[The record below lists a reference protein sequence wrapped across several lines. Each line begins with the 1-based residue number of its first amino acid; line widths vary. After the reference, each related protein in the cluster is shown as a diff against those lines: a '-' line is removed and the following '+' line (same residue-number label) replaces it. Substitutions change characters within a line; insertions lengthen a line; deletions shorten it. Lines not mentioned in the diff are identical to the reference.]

1 MKNKLLTFLWVLIL
15 TSFGTMPLFA
25 QNNVHQGSPTSFM
38 FIPGG
43 NIASNSWVQ
52 AKYNTN
58 GYQAP
63 SSIGV
68 EGTVATTFDGSGN
81 HSHAFIKRNP
91 NGSSQTE
98 CTTCYPSPSYNQ
110 FRPILA
116 PKWDG
121 SPGYEDTVIQLGCRQ
136 SYGDHSHSMSY
147 TFVPDTVN
155 PVLLLQYM
163 LAAENKLS
171 GGHDFSGNPYIDIR
185 VTNANTGQLLNLGY
199 YPNDYYTNF
208 VQTST
213 GSNAFDFNA
222 TVNGN
227 FGPHGVWNPDDYS
240 DNPNYQGN
248 TSWPYSRYFFIAPG
262 SGGSS
267 PRRLEMTPCW
277 AEMKDYSSVMRP
289 EFCPRGNAN
298 CTSDISSDAPTV
310 VHYRWNVVAFNL
322 TEQARQGIP
331 VKLSLEQ
338 YGCTYTAHWAELYYT
353 AKMVPG
359 DVKADACNSDTA
371 ITLEVPWG
379 FKSYLWCHGLDEDSI
394 RYPHTDANGNMSE
407 GQTLMLNRNNESIW
421 PYYCCLMESY
431 TGVPFVYK
439 AYFKIYDLQ
448 SNVRAE
454 QINNEDCSI
463 TYEFTDLSIT
473 NKLTPKV
480 QNGEPAGGYDTTKLY
495 NPQGAPQQIIRTW
508 LYKTPTGDVYEF
520 PQHTHDSTFTKTFT
534 AAELQDYAYVGI
546 FIQNASQTC
555 SSTDTGWIPLM
566 PDTSYL
572 QGGTGRDTII
582 TCEERVVYDP
592 GTFGDFYTWTSPGTR
607 TVTYTGASWNG
618 CDSLVKVTYIMQQ
631 PKVNAVIPS
640 VEYCD
645 EFSTTLSVDATVVPD
660 AYRWSYYY
668 QSDTTFEEG
677 VDNTTPTITVTR
689 PGTYSVTITDQSGC
703 VASGEVTIDPC
714 EPFINLPSAITPSRP
729 DGLNDCIEV
738 VQRSLLES
746 LEFSVYT
753 RTGEL
758 IYYTKDKDFCWD
770 GRINGELYTNVTYV
784 YVLRVKDYNGKSSM
798 FKGTLLV
805 L

>member
-1 MKNKLLTFLWVLIL
+1 MKNKLSTFLWVLVLI
-15 TSFGTMPLFA
+15 SFGTMPLFA
-25 QNNVHQGSPTSFM
+25 QNNVHQGSPSSFM
-38 FIPGG
+38 FLQGQPWVEARYGTSSGG
-43 NIASNSWVQ
+43 TTAPNTGVQ
-52 AKYNTN
+52 
-58 GYQAP
+58 GL
-63 SSIGV
+63 
-68 EGTVATTFDGSGN
+68 TTTTDGGGS
-81 HSHAFIKRNP
+81 HSHAFVTRSS
-91 NGSSQTE
+91 NGGSGTD
-98 CTTCYPSPSYNQ
+98 CAACYVLGNNTYHLNV
-110 FRPILA
+110 LA
-116 PKWDG
+116 PAWDG
-121 SPGYEDTVIQLGCRQ
+121 SGGFVDTVIQI
-136 SYGDHSHSMSY
+136 GDRYTSTGSGGNRCQELIY

-155 PVLLLQYM
+155 PVLLLNYM
-163 LAAENKLS
+163 NVLQNVVNSTHHFIA
-171 GGHDFSGNPYIDIR
+171 NPRIEIS
-185 VTNANTGQLLNLGY
+185 VTNANNQLLPLGY
-199 YPNDYYTNF
+199 YPNDYYTGYL
-208 VQTST
+208 QTSST
-213 GSNAFDFNA
+213 PFAYNVDRPI
-222 TVNGN
+222 NGN
-227 FGPHGVWNPDDYS
+227 FGPHGPWMSDYNN
-240 DNPNYQGN
+240 NPNYQPN
-248 TSWPYSRYFFIAPG
+248 TNWPYAKYVFAAPG
-262 SGGSS
+262 TGGNGYT
-267 PRRLEMTPCW
+267 EMTPSWVDFTYNTCP
-277 AEMKDYSSVMRP
+277 AGVGCQSSNY
-289 EFCPRGNAN
+289 E
-298 CTSDISSDAPTV
+298 V
-310 VHYRWNVVAFNL
+310 VSYPYTVVAFNL
-322 TEQARQGIP
+322 MEQARNHQT
-331 VKLSLEQ
+331 VKLKI
-338 YGCTYTAHWAELYYT
+338 YKRGCTPAAHWAEMYFT

-379 FKSYLWCHGLDEDSI
+379 FKTYLWCHGLGEDSV
-394 RYPHTDANGNMSE
+394 RHLHTDANGNLSE
-407 GQTLMLNRNNESIW
+407 SQTLVLNRNNEVIW
-421 PYYCCLMESY
+421 PYYCCMMESW

-555 SSTDTGWIPLM
+555 SSTDTGWILLM

-572 QGGTGRDTII
+572 QEGAGKDTII
-582 TCEERVVYDP
+582 TCEERIVYDP
-592 GTFGDFYTWTSPGTR
+592 ATFGDLYTWTSPGTR